1 MEFPESPLLTAL
13 EQPASA
19 SGRPCR
25 LTPRERDLARA
36 VMNGACNKH
45 IAAALGLSEQTVK
58 NRLSGL
64 YRKLGVTTRLE
75 LAVRLFSTD
84 RLAQSR

>member
-1 MEFPESPLLTAL
+1 MESPVLTAL
-13 EQPASA
+13 GPVAMP
-19 SGRPCR
+19 GRRFR

-36 VMNGACNKH
+36 VMSGACNKH

-64 YRKLGVTTRLE
+64 YRKLGVSTRLE
-75 LAVRLFSTD
+75 LAVRLFSAD
-84 RLAQSR
+84 LLAQSD